1 MLLKLKSKHEE
12 KTSFLQNK
20 AATSFSK
27 TTSLVDY
34 WDWAPSMIH

>member
-12 KTSFLQNK
+12 KTSLQNK
-20 AATSFSK
+20 AATTFSK
-27 TTSLVDY
+27 TTSLVVY